1 MVVEEKKDPS
11 GETRE
16 FYLMEETYLR
26 RSARMQFACWLVSQL
41 HPVGHDEEQLKSC
54 NVNAC
59 GVFLLSDVTNC
70 SK

>member
-16 FYLMEETYLR
+16 FCLMEETYLR
-26 RSARMQFACWLVSQL
+26 RSAFACWLVSQL

-59 GVFLLSDVTNC
+59 GVFWLSDVTNC

>member
-1 MVVEEKKDPS
+1 MVVEEKKDSS
-11 GETRE
+11 GETHE
-16 FYLMEETYLR
+16 FCLMEETYLR
-26 RSARMQFACWLVSQL
+26 RSAFACWLVSQL